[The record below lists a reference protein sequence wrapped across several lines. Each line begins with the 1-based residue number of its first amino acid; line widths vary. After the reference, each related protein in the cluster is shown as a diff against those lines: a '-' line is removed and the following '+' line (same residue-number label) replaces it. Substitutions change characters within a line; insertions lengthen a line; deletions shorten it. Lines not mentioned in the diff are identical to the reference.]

1 MGGVPS
7 DQGAVSVAA
16 AKAAAAL
23 SGIAVTRGVVHQ
35 PLKSVVRE
43 SRSLRSVGAGGGRLP
58 LATR

>member
-23 SGIAVTRGVVHQ
+23 SGIAVTRYVMWA
-35 PLKSVVRE
+35 PE
-43 SRSLRSVGAGGGRLP
+43 AGNCLWRPGNGRGNLSSH
-58 LATR
+58 LIH